1 MTNMESGTLAAS
13 GVKEIDTIQITK
25 ELTKMKARKHK
36 FGFYEEDDISQE
48 IWLMVQEASGRY
60 DPTKTNKQMSFFNV
74 HTENR
79 LNNLKRDIR
88 IVDKP
93 TAISTPIIS
102 EDNTFAD
109 MMEFRDL
116 LDFMIKR
123 IPKNLQ
129 DPFDRML
136 NYGGEGVSQYMK
148 TKVRNVVLR
157 LLERYKDE

>member
-1 MTNMESGTLAAS
+1 MESGVQAAS
-13 GVKEIDTIQITK
+13 GVMDVDTIQITI

-48 IWLMVQEASGRY
+48 IWLMVNEASGRY

-93 TAISTPIIS
+93 TALDAPIVC
-102 EDNTFAD
+102 EDNTFAE

-116 LDFMIKR
+116 LNFINERM
-123 IPKNLQ
+123 PKNLEE
-129 DPFDRML
+129 PFNRML
-136 NYGGEGVSQYMK
+136 SYGGEGVSQYMK